1 MSSVAM
7 SCRKRKCILKWLI
20 VEEMEDDGI
29 IETLIKPRQVIHPVF
44 SNRTVE
50 GYFKNLIMNHLRKD
64 ENKFLEFF
72 RLSMAHSIW
81 PTSTARATPVSYTH
95 LDVYKRQV
103 LMCNKVP
110 DCDL

>member
-44 SNRTVE
+44 SYRTVE

-72 RLSMAHSIW
+72 RLSMAQFDFLLSLIAEDMKKV
-81 PTSTARATPVSYTH
+81 SYNRNLYPVSSEEKLALT
-95 LDVYKRQV
+95 LR
-103 LMCNKVP
+103 
-110 DCDL
+110 